1 MNHMDL
7 MEQKINLL
15 AGSAFLFIVL
25 ALFFHFYKFRL
36 LSHSLKLCNWICGL
50 AISSD
55 SPWVKMLV
63 LHIVFFIRLLMYL
76 AIVSLEQ
83 VDKLTTLSLFRHY
96 ISGSKVV
103 LLEYMSTFMRSS
115 NEIEKYICNLSS
127 QPVNRNEQR
136 IRKERHI
143 RK

>member
-1 MNHMDL
+1 MNHMGLIAQEID
-7 MEQKINLL
+7 LL

-25 ALFFHFYKFRL
+25 ALFLHFYKVRL

-63 LHIVFFIRLLMYL
+63 LQLVFFIRLLMYL

-83 VDKLTTLSLFRHY
+83 VDKLTTQSLFKHY
-96 ISGSKVV
+96 LSGSRVV
-103 LLEYMSTFMRSS
+103 LLEYMHAFMHSS
-115 NEIEKYICNLSS
+115 KKIEKCIYSLSS
-127 QPVNRNEQR
+127 QPVNKKEQHV
-136 IRKERHI
+136 K
-143 RK
+143 K

>member
-7 MEQKINLL
+7 IVQEMTLL
-15 AGSAFLFIVL
+15 AGSAFLLIVL
-25 ALFFHFYKFRL
+25 ALFLQFYKVRL

-63 LHIVFFIRLLMYL
+63 LHLVFFIRLLMYL

-83 VDKLTTLSLFRHY
+83 VDRLTTRSLLKNY
-96 ISGSKVV
+96 LSGSRVV
-103 LLEYMSTFMRSS
+103 LLEYMSAFMHSS
-115 NEIEKYICNLSS
+115 KKIEKCICSLSS
-127 QPVNRNEQR
+127 QPVNREEQHV
-136 IRKERHI
+136 RK
-143 RK
+143 